1 MSCLPDST
9 RRSNPTRSWRGQRH
23 GSAMSSSASSRFFA
37 EALREDHDLSTFSC
51 GNEELDAWLRDRAR
65 NATRAG
71 TARTRVWL
79 DEQGVVVA
87 YFASA
92 PHLASRETLPKK
104 VTRGAPPVIPGY
116 LLAKLALASDL
127 QRAGRGNGSLLLVD
141 ALRWLLGAA
150 RQAGGKVV
158 LVDAIDD

>member
-1 MSCLPDST
+1 M
-9 RRSNPTRSWRGQRH
+9 
-23 GSAMSSSASSRFFA
+23 
-37 EALREDHDLSTFSC
+37 
-51 GNEELDAWLRDRAR
+51 
-65 NATRAG
+65 
-71 TARTRVWL
+71 WL

-158 LVDAIDD
+158 LVDAIDDAAVGFYQHHGFSPTPVERRLCMNFSQVAASLGEPWP